1 MFCGGIGTRIDHTL
15 ANINILMESLK
26 KSIDCKIINENNEI
40 QLIEKKVE
48 LKKDNNYK
56 YVSLLPLTTTVEKV
70 TLKGFKYSLN
80 KADLKIGE
88 SIGISNEQLEE
99 FATIDME
106 KGILILIRS
115 KD

>member
-1 MFCGGIGTRIDHTL
+1 MGTRIDHTL
-15 ANINILMESLK
+15 ANINILMQPLK
-26 KSIDCKIINENNEI
+26 KNIECKIINENNEI
-40 QLIEKKVE
+40 QLIEKGIE
-48 LKKDNNYK
+48 IKKDDNYK

-70 TLKGFKYSLN
+70 TLKGFKYSLD

-88 SIGISNEQLEE
+88 SIGVSNEQIEE

>member
-1 MFCGGIGTRIDHTL
+1 MQP
-15 ANINILMESLK
+15 LK
-26 KSIDCKIINENNEI
+26 KNIECKIINENNEI
-40 QLIEKKVE
+40 QLIEKGIE
-48 LKKDNNYK
+48 IKKDDNYK

-70 TLKGFKYSLN
+70 TLKGFKYSLD

-88 SIGISNEQLEE
+88 SIGVSNEQIEE

>member
-1 MFCGGIGTRIDHTL
+1 
-15 ANINILMESLK
+15 MEPLK
-26 KSIDCKIINENNEI
+26 KKIECKIVNENNEI
-40 QLIEKKVE
+40 RLIEKVIE
-48 LKKDNNYK
+48 IKKDDNYK

-70 TLKGFKYSLN
+70 TLKGFKYSLD

-88 SIGISNEQLEE
+88 SIGVSNEQTEE

>member
-1 MFCGGIGTRIDHTL
+1 MQP
-15 ANINILMESLK
+15 LK
-26 KSIDCKIINENNEI
+26 KNIECKIINENNEI
-40 QLIEKKVE
+40 QLIEKGIE
-48 LKKDNNYK
+48 IKKDDNYK

-70 TLKGFKYSLN
+70 TLKGFKYSLD

-88 SIGISNEQLEE
+88 SIGVSNEQIEE

-115 KD
+115 RD

>member
-1 MFCGGIGTRIDHTL
+1 
-15 ANINILMESLK
+15 MEPLK
-26 KSIDCKIINENNEI
+26 KNIECKIVNENNEI
-40 QLIEKKVE
+40 RLIEKGIE
-48 LKKDNNYK
+48 LKKDDNYK

-70 TLKGFKYSLN
+70 TLKGFKYSLD

-88 SIGISNEQLEE
+88 SIGVSNEQIEDT
-99 FATIDME
+99 AVIDME